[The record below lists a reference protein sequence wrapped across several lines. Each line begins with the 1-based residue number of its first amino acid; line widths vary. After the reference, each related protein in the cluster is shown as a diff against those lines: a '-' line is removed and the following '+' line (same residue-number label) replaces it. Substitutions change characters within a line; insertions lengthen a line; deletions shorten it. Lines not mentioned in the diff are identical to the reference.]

1 MGPIRSRALR
11 SCGRVRTDLF
21 GPSLWPNAFD
31 QGSPAN
37 DLVCLLHQDGEEIH
51 VARAERYDLCAICR
65 KSVSDREFERAEAH
79 HFAALIAHGIF
90 SSMPVLEMSSPGIS
104 RSRRQLAGLWLKA
117 CLNSLHRC
125 A

>member
-1 MGPIRSRALR
+1 MAQSDLGPSGVVDACGLTCSAPLFGQTRLTRALLPTTSFACSTRTMRR
-11 SCGRVRTDLF
+11 SMLRAPSGRTF
-21 GPSLWPNAFD
+21 G
-31 QGSPAN
+31 
-37 DLVCLLHQDGEEIH
+37 
-51 VARAERYDLCAICR
+51 